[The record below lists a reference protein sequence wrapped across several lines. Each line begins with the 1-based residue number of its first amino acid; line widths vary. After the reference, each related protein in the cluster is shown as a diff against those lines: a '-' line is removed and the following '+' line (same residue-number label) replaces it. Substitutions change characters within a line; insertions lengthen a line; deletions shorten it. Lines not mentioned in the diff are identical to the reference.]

1 MRAAQVV
8 LHEHAVRDQI
18 FGRFAQMLDHRGK
31 EELLLLGVMVL
42 VRVLANVDDD
52 VAQVR
57 DRHLGA
63 LEDTRAHDPDRVAHA
78 PDLHVLV
85 HHQDDARPRGR
96 KRCRAHAHASSKE

>member
-1 MRAAQVV
+1 MRAAQIV

-42 VRVLANVDDD
+42 VGILANVGDD
-52 VAQVR
+52 VPQVL
-57 DRHLGA
+57 DRHLSA
-63 LEDTRAHDPDRVAHA
+63 LEDTRAHGPDRIAHT
-78 PDLHVLV
+78 PDLHMLL